1 MSEDYAEATGG
12 GSRGRLWDALSAVVA
27 LVGLADSV
35 YLTAE
40 KLSGAI
46 VPCVVTS
53 GCETVLTSEY
63 AVLPGGVPL
72 AALGAAAYFAAFS
85 LATLS
90 AFGYAQAR
98 TPLLVVVGLMFAFT
112 LRRLHLRR
120 GLLRVEGLRPE
131 GPRQLPRL
139 QAPLLGESHAQV
151 EAGGKR
157 REAEV
162 NEAARLV
169 HFRLSPFTPNFF

>member
-1 MSEDYAEATGG
+1 MRAGETDDASDA
-12 GSRGRLWDALSAVVA
+12 SDALDDAAPRRAKLLDALTAAVS

-72 AALGAAAYFAAFS
+72 AALGAAAYFGVFS

-90 AFGYAQAR
+90 AYGYTRAR
-98 TPLLVVVGLMFAFT
+98 LPLAVLVGLMFAFT
-112 LRRLHLRR
+112 LRLLYLQAFVLNAYCAYCLLSAAVTTTLAALQLARW
-120 GLLRVEGLRPE
+120 LLR
-131 GPRQLPRL
+131 PR
-139 QAPLLGESHAQV
+139 
-151 EAGGKR
+151 
-157 REAEV
+157 
-162 NEAARLV
+162 AA
-169 HFRLSPFTPNFF
+169 

>member
-1 MSEDYAEATGG
+1 MSARPHESGPGEEAGAWEVAPPE
-12 GSRGRLWDALSAVVA
+12 RRARLLDALTAVLA

-40 KLSGAI
+40 KLSGAV
-46 VPCVVTS
+46 VPCAVTS

-112 LRRLHLRR
+112 LR
-120 GLLRVEGLRPE
+120 LLY
-131 GPRQLPRL
+131 L
-139 QAPLLGESHAQV
+139 QAFVLNAYCAYCLLSAAVTTALASLQ
-151 EAGGKR
+151 
-157 REAEV
+157 
-162 NEAARLV
+162 AARWL
-169 HFRLSPFTPNFF
+169 HGRRYA